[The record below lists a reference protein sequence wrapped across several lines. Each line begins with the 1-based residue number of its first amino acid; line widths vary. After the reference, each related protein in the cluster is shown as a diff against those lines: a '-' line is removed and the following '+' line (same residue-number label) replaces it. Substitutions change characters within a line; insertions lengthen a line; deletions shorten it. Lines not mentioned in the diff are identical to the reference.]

1 MRSNYRLHS
10 MMMGMMR
17 MFRMCM
23 MRHGQKHGSLGF
35 ISV

>member
-1 MRSNYRLHS
+1 MRSYFKLYS
-10 MMMGMMR
+10 MMMGMMC

-23 MRHGQKHGSLGF
+23 MRHGQKHGSLCF